1 MTELSDDLLVAYV
14 DGGLQRAQRL
24 AVEKV
29 LGQDEVLAARVD
41 ALKEA
46 HSRLESAFDAIL
58 AGATGDVMAQMPVL
72 PPRPVKPRGN
82 ALTKVGMAIAGV
94 GLALAALVA
103 GYGWPLVNPD
113 GEERRHIIPIVAG
126 AENWKDQ
133 VLQAQ
138 SLLARAS
145 VEVSPESQANQD
157 LLQLQLAQALGP
169 GARLPDLKAAGF
181 NFMRGQLLSFRGRPL
196 AQILYLG
203 AAKPPL
209 ALYAMREDGEGADA
223 NPAFR
228 EFGTLGSVSWNE
240 GGMSYLL
247 AGEEAEQTLRR
258 LAETIRR
265 DRPAAA
271 VPANSPAASDPVV
284 TGSN

>member
-14 DGGLQRAQRL
+14 GGELQRAQSL

-46 HSRLESAFDAIL
+46 HGRLESAFDAIL
-58 AGATGDVMAQMPVL
+58 AGAAGDVMAQVPVL

-82 ALTKVGMAIAGV
+82 GLTKIGMAIAGV
-94 GLALAALVA
+94 GLLLAALVA

-113 GEERRHIIPIVAG
+113 GGERRHIIPVTAVA
-126 AENWKDQ
+126 ESWQ
-133 VLQAQ
+133 EQALRAQ
-138 SLLARAS
+138 ALLARAS

-157 LLQLQLAQALGP
+157 LVALQMAQALGP
-169 GARLPDLKAAGF
+169 AAKIPDFKAEGF
-181 NFMRGQLLSFRGRPL
+181 KFMRGQLLSFRGRPL

-209 ALYAMREDGEGADA
+209 ALYAMRGEDRDDDVQ
-223 NPAFR
+223 PAYR
-228 EFGTLGSVSWNE
+228 AMGNLGSISWSE

-247 AGEEAEQTLRR
+247 AGEEGEETLKR
-258 LAETIRR
+258 LAKAIRGE
-265 DRPAAA
+265 RPAAG
-271 VPANSPAASDPVV
+271 VPAASPADPVV